1 MSIQEMDPLNQSD
14 ALVGQCARK
23 VDLCALITTQ
33 GRPVAVAYPY
43 TMSIV

>member
-23 VDLCALITTQ
+23 VDLRAPITMDKH
-33 GRPVAVAYPY
+33 GRA
-43 TMSIV
+43 IVGRKKP